1 MARIILG
8 QGWYLITYGLG
19 IYILNLFLAFLTPKV
34 DPVTQQSE
42 DDDDGG
48 LPTSSQ
54 EEFRPFIRRLPEF
67 KFWYSMSKV
76 SRPVNARTISAHL
89 LFSLSFSVCL
99 SLCFCPSL
107 VSFSLLFRRE

>member
-1 MARIILG
+1 MARIIVG

-34 DPVTQQSE
+34 DPVTMQNE

-48 LPTSSQ
+48 LPTSNQ

-67 KFWYSMSKV
+67 KFWYSMTKV
-76 SRPVNARTISAHL
+76 SLKNIG
-89 LFSLSFSVCL
+89 LS
-99 SLCFCPSL
+99 PH
-107 VSFSLLFRRE
+107 FRSHFLT

>member
-1 MARIILG
+1 MARIIVG

-34 DPVTQQSE
+34 DPVTMQNE

-48 LPTSSQ
+48 LPTSNQ

-67 KFWYSMSKV
+67 KFWYSMTKV
-76 SRPVNARTISAHL
+76 SWRIPEQSNPMKQQDWIFGSNSNIKGTSTRPTIDT
-89 LFSLSFSVCL
+89 
-99 SLCFCPSL
+99 
-107 VSFSLLFRRE
+107 

>member
-1 MARIILG
+1 MVG

-34 DPVTQQSE
+34 DPVTMQSD

-48 LPTSSQ
+48 LPTNNQ

-76 SRPVNARTISAHL
+76 SGPRRRQGRQLCRCKLYTEFPKIEDFPYFGPPSYSPV
-89 LFSLSFSVCL
+89 
-99 SLCFCPSL
+99 
-107 VSFSLLFRRE
+107 EKW